1 MNEVKWIKM
10 DTSLF
15 DNRKIKQIRSM
26 PDGDSLIVIWLQL
39 LCLGGVVNDY
49 GRVYLTQEIP
59 YTDQM
64 LATAFDEPLA
74 TIQLALNIFRQ
85 FGMIE
90 IIDDIIFIR
99 NWEKYQ
105 SIEGLEKVREQTRIR
120 VANFRER
127 HKQLE
132 CNVTVT
138 SRNADVTGQNKNK
151 NKNENKKENI
161 KRKNVPPDMTLKQ
174 SSEPQDIQK
183 VRDRVFNDEEQD
195 TENH

>member
-10 DTSLF
+10 DTALF

-151 NKNENKKENI
+151 NENKKENI
-161 KRKNVPPDMTLKQ
+161 KRKNVPPDMTLKK
-174 SSEPQDIQK
+174 SEKAQNIQE
-183 VRDRVFNDEEQD
+183 VRDRVFNGKEQD

>member
-10 DTSLF
+10 DTALF

-105 SIEGLEKVREQTRIR
+105 AIEGLEKVREQARIR
-120 VANFRER
+120 MQNYRARQ
-127 HKQLE
+127 KQIE

-138 SRNADVTGQNKNK
+138 SQLRDVTGQNKNK
-151 NKNENKKENI
+151 KENKKENI

-183 VRDRVFNDEEQD
+183 VRDRVFNDKEQN

>member
-10 DTSLF
+10 DTALF

-105 SIEGLEKVREQTRIR
+105 AIEGLEKVREQARIR
-120 VANFRER
+120 MQNYRARQ
-127 HKQLE
+127 KQLE

-138 SRNADVTGQNKNK
+138 SQLRDVTGQNKNK
-151 NKNENKKENI
+151 KENKKENI

-183 VRDRVFNDEEQD
+183 VRDRVFNDKEQD

>member
-10 DTSLF
+10 DTALF

-105 SIEGLEKVREQTRIR
+105 AIEGLEKVREQARIR
-120 VANFRER
+120 MQNYRARQ
-127 HKQLE
+127 KQIE

-138 SRNADVTGQNKNK
+138 SQLRSVTGQNK

-161 KRKNVPPDMTLKQ
+161 KRKNVPPDMTLKKSDKAQ
-174 SSEPQDIQK
+174 NIQE
-183 VRDRVFNDEEQD
+183 VRDRVFNDKEQD

>member
-10 DTSLF
+10 DTALF

-74 TIQLALNIFRQ
+74 TIQLALNVFRQ

-151 NKNENKKENI
+151 NENKKENI
-161 KRKNVPPDMTLKQ
+161 KRKNVPPDMTLKK
-174 SSEPQDIQK
+174 SEKAQNIQE
-183 VRDRVFNDEEQD
+183 VRDRVFNDKEQN

>member
-10 DTSLF
+10 DTALF

-105 SIEGLEKVREQTRIR
+105 AIEGLEKVREQARIR
-120 VANFRER
+120 MQNYRARQ
-127 HKQLE
+127 KQIE

-138 SRNADVTGQNKNK
+138 SQLRDVTGQNKNK
-151 NKNENKKENI
+151 KENKKENI

-183 VRDRVFNDEEQD
+183 VRDRVFNDKEQN
-195 TENH
+195 T

>member
-10 DTSLF
+10 DTALF

-74 TIQLALNIFRQ
+74 TIQLALNVFRQ

-151 NKNENKKENI
+151 NENKKENI
-161 KRKNVPPDMTLKQ
+161 KRKNVPPDMTLKK
-174 SSEPQDIQK
+174 SEKAQNIQE
-183 VRDRVFNDEEQD
+183 VRDRVFNDKEQD

>member
-10 DTSLF
+10 DTALF

-74 TIQLALNIFRQ
+74 TIQLALNVFRQ

-127 HKQLE
+127 HKQIG

-151 NKNENKKENI
+151 NENKKENN

-174 SSEPQDIQK
+174 SIEPQDIQK
-183 VRDRVFNDEEQD
+183 VRDRVFNDKEQD